1 MMQSRGKPDHHG
13 WLGTETLHTRFG
25 DFDFKGGYPTPDT
38 ATALLDQL
46 TFNRAVE
53 VYLTQ
58 LPAVAIYETQQGFAN
73 FGATRSNQI
82 IIWEQRMDAQTL
94 LLTANTETV
103 YGMGIL
109 DLKTDGATVF
119 EAPPEMLGLAMDAL
133 QRYLCD
139 IGMAGQDKGKGG
151 KYLFLPPGYAGEVPE
166 GHFAIKSPTYVV
178 DIGVR
183 GFLQD
188 GKTDHAVGLM
198 KQIKVYPLAM
208 KASPP
213 AMEFLNGSRQPV
225 DTVHS
230 DNFSFFETLARLVNT
245 EPADVFTPLER
256 FYMQAIGI
264 EHGRPFDP
272 DAKRKQLLSD
282 AARYAAATARANSF
296 ASADRGTYYYDDKQW
311 QYVGDAPYTWLKD
324 GVLQV
329 DRRAFAYYM
338 ALGNSPAMM
347 DKNVGVGSYYLWT
360 YKDASGAFL
369 QGENTYKLHVPAQVP
384 AKLFWSVVVYDALSR
399 SELQNGEDFP
409 SRSLYSGP
417 TTNADG
423 SIDLFF
429 GPEVPKGGEK
439 NWIKTVSGK
448 GWFPI
453 FRFYS
458 PEKPLY
464 DRTWQLPDITREK

>member
-46 TFNRAVE
+46 TFNRAVD

-73 FGATRSNQI
+73 FGATRSNQV

-103 YGMGIL
+103 YGIAML

-151 KYLFLPPGYAGEVPE
+151 KYLFLPPGYSGEVPE

-178 DIGVR
+178 NIGVR

-198 KQIKVYPLAM
+198 KQIKVYPLAK

-213 AMEFLNGSRQPV
+213 AMEFLNGSHQPI

-296 ASADRGTYYYDDKQW
+296 ASTDPGTHYYADKQW
-311 QYVGDAPYTWLKD
+311 QYVGDVPYTWLRD
-324 GVLQV
+324 GILQV

-338 ALGNSPAMM
+338 AVGNSPAMM

-360 YKDASGAFL
+360 YKDAGGAFL
-369 QGENTYKLHVPAQVP
+369 EGENTYKLHVPAKVP

-464 DRTWQLPDITREK
+464 DRTWQLPDIARET